1 MNGIFAIFSRDDDD
15 YDIDFYTVE
24 PITNEMDGG
33 QSSLSPREQYE
44 VRYSTTTRL
53 YDFRLNYSY
62 HAVFGTFESHLNP
75 SSYHR

>member
-1 MNGIFAIFSRDDDD
+1 MCVFLSLFRDDDD

-44 VRYSTTTRL
+44 VR
-53 YDFRLNYSY
+53 FAI
-62 HAVFGTFESHLNP
+62 HASK
-75 SSYHR
+75 